1 MVQEEAESR
10 VIHLCV
16 STTRLT
22 GHYLVAA
29 MRMYLRHVENKKQ
42 RNAAKNTKGIHGKVA
57 VKDLL
62 REGDGVQS
70 MPVADGKLRDFER
83 IANKYGVTFS
93 VIKDKN
99 EIPPRYLVFF
109 KARDADAM
117 TQVVKDYTA
126 KELNRAKKPSIL
138 KQLNKL
144 KEAAVGIATRVRKK
158 EQEIDR

>member
-29 MRMYLRHVENKKQ
+29 MRMYLRHAENKKQ

-93 VIKDKN
+93 VIRDKN
-99 EIPPRYLVFF
+99 ESPPRYLVFF
-109 KARDADAM
+109 KAKDADAM
-117 TQVVKDYTA
+117 SQVVKEYT
-126 KELNRAKKPSIL
+126 EREMRRSMKPSIL
-138 KQLNKL
+138 KQLEKIKDVV
-144 KEAAVGIATRVRKK
+144 KEMAGRVRNK
-158 EQEIDR
+158 EQEHTR

>member
-1 MVQEEAESR
+1 MVQEEVESR
-10 VIHLCV
+10 TVNLCV

-22 GHYLVAA
+22 LRSLITA
-29 MRMYLRHVENKKQ
+29 MRLYQRHTQ
-42 RNAAKNTKGIHGKVA
+42 NARYKAAQKNTKGVQGKVA

-62 REGDGVQS
+62 RQGDGVQS
-70 MPVADGKLRDFER
+70 VPVADTGLKEFER

-109 KARDADAM
+109 KAKDQDAI
-117 TQVVKDYTA
+117 THVL
-126 KELNRAKKPSIL
+126 KECHARQLNRTQKPSIL
-138 KQLNKL
+138 QRLNKL
-144 KEAAVGIATRVRKK
+144 KEAAKEIAGKVRHK